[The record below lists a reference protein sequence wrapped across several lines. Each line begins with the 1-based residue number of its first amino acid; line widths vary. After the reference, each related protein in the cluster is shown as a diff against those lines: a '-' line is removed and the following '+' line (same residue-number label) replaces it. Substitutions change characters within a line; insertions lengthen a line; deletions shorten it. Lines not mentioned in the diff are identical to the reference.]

1 MSIAGELI
9 DPDAEKVVRR
19 LRRYGHTAYLVGG
32 CVRDLLVGRTPKDF
46 DVATSATPNEI
57 KVLFRNCRIIG
68 RRFRLA
74 HVFFGR
80 KIIETSTFRQNPR
93 EGTPLE
99 EVEELLI
106 RRDNVFGTEEDD
118 ARRRDFTINGLF
130 YDLEANQVIDH
141 VGGLQD
147 LEARLVRTIGD
158 PDIRFR
164 EDPIRILR
172 AIKFAARLGFAIEP
186 ATYEALLRHRGE
198 IPKCAP
204 PRLLEEIYRL
214 LRGGAA
220 KPSLEILLRTGVC
233 AMLAPDLARRYGGEA
248 AISSAPVGAT
258 TDVNAPPAAPPP
270 TGENPAPAVRQH
282 AWRVL
287 EELDQLSVS
296 GTPTNAVLIAALACP
311 FLPDEAQNADG
322 RTRELLLQID
332 DALKPVASHL
342 KVSRR
347 DAERARQI
355 LLSQRRLAPSKRR
368 KPRPMSLVRRDYFG
382 EALAIYTLAARAKG
396 DVGEEIAHWH
406 KLWRSTQA
414 FGRPDDNGEA
424 EDATL
429 AHDVPATDEGTSVT
443 PRRRRRRGGR
453 RRRHGPSPLAN
464 AVDPVGDG
472 DGATSE
478 PPLATPTA
486 NADTPSSALELRA
499 ARKPSGET
507 LA

>member
-1 MSIAGELI
+1 MSIALELI
-9 DPDAEKVVRR
+9 DPDAEKVIRR

-32 CVRDLLVGRTPKDF
+32 CVRDLLLGRTPKDF
-46 DVATSATPNEI
+46 DIATSATPNEI
-57 KVLFRNCRIIG
+57 KLLFRNCRIIG

-74 HVFFGR
+74 HVFFGS

-93 EGTPLE
+93 EGAPVE
-99 EVEELLI
+99 EAEELLI
-106 RRDNVFGTEEDD
+106 RRDNVFGSEEDD

-130 YDLEANQVIDH
+130 YDLEAGRVIDH
-141 VGGLQD
+141 VEGLKD

-186 ATYEALLRHRGE
+186 VTYDALLRHRGE

-220 KPSLEILLRTGVC
+220 KPSFELLLQTGVC
-233 AMLAPDLARRYGGEA
+233 EMLAPELARRYGGEVPPSLPG
-248 AISSAPVGAT
+248 IAT
-258 TDVNAPPAAPPP
+258 GDAAAPRPD
-270 TGENPAPAVRQH
+270 ASVRRH

-287 EELDQLSVS
+287 EELDHLSVS

-311 FLPDEAQNADG
+311 FLPEEAQIDG
-322 RTRELLLQID
+322 GRARELLVQID
-332 DALKPVASHL
+332 DALGPVALQL

-368 KPRPMSLVRRDYFG
+368 KPRPMSMVRRDYFG
-382 EALAIYTLAARAKG
+382 EALAVYTLAARAKG
-396 DVGEEIAHWH
+396 EVGEEIAAWH
-406 KLWRSTQA
+406 KMWRQA
-414 FGRPDDNGEA
+414 QALGHSGALDEAPDDA
-424 EDATL
+424 L
-429 AHDVPATDEGTSVT
+429 APEPAADEHASPLPA

-453 RRRHGPSPLAN
+453 RRRHGDRPVLLDLPAGTEGALAQGEPEAATASTEAPSEVTVLR
-464 AVDPVGDG
+464 
-472 DGATSE
+472 
-478 PPLATPTA
+478 
-486 NADTPSSALELRA
+486 SSREA
-499 ARKPSGET
+499 GE
-507 LA
+507 